1 MCVCVCVCL
10 RERERERAR
19 RRGERRHTLE
29 CLFGSLV
36 AVELTRQRLFWLFGF
51 FDDSDSDATLN

>member
-1 MCVCVCVCL
+1 MSVCVCL
-10 RERERERAR
+10 RERGR

-29 CLFGSLV
+29 CSLGSLV
-36 AVELTRQRLFWLFGF
+36 ADELTRQRSFWLFGF